1 MQPLRF
7 LKILAL
13 AGAMSLLG
21 STAFGATI
29 TGKVTG
35 PDGTPF
41 RAAFIRARNARTH
54 VTVIVLSG
62 SDGTYRV
69 ENLPAGDYQVGARA
83 TGYRSDPKSGIVLS
97 ANQTATYDWT
107 LQKQM
112 VRWDEIPIIQG
123 IDLFPEGPG
132 KDKFSRCGSSC
143 HGFQQFINVRRDE
156 NGWRAAIKDQM
167 STRIGGSVV
176 YGTVKSDQD
185 VNELAAYASKIFGPG
200 PGALPES
207 PADLPG
213 YTDWMKQFS
222 DDALKIVYVLY
233 EMPPGRMTWDA
244 NPDKDGNIWCP
255 YFGTVNGA
263 GRLNPD
269 TGGLKEY
276 LWESQSPRV
285 GTRSVIM
292 THDGV
297 SAWVIEEG
305 GTLVKVDVK
314 SGKQIKYKGP
324 GRTMNTVREDP
335 NGILWVSGTPYSYRF
350 DPKTGVYTEIKDA
363 PATYGANLDK
373 GGNIWFDEAGGA
385 GRIFKVDYKTAKV
398 TTYTPPPQPG
408 SRRRFQIDSN
418 GIGWLAQYDR
428 GQIVRLD
435 TETGTFK
442 EIQLP
447 GEQPTPYPIGLD
459 QNNDVWYASGIMDTV
474 GRVDHNTLKITEYP
488 APMVGNGMRELNND
502 PKGRMW
508 FASPGNNTVGYM
520 YLAK

>member
-1 MQPLRF
+1 MRRIRF
-7 LKILAL
+7 SKTLAFLIPALVVSSL
-13 AGAMSLLG
+13 ARA
-21 STAFGATI
+21 ATI
-29 TGKVTG
+29 SGKVTG
-35 PDGTPF
+35 PDGAPF
-41 RAAFIRARNARTH
+41 RAAFVEARNAKTH
-54 VTVIVLSG
+54 ITVIVLSG
-62 SDGTYRV
+62 SDGAYRV
-69 ENLPAGDYQVGARA
+69 DNLPAGDYRVRARA
-83 TGYRSDPKSGIVLS
+83 VGYRSDSKSGLVLS
-97 ANQTATYDWT
+97 ANQNATADWT
-107 LQKQM
+107 MQKQM
-112 VRWDEIPIIQG
+112 VHWDEIPIIQG

-132 KDKFSRCGSSC
+132 KEKFSRCGSSC
-143 HGFQQFINVRRDE
+143 HGFERFINVRRDE
-156 NGWRAAIKDQM
+156 NGWRDAIKDQM

-176 YGTVKSDQD
+176 SSIVKNDND
-185 VNELAAYASKIFGPG
+185 VNELAAYASKIFGTG
-200 PGALPES
+200 NSALPES
-207 PADLPG
+207 PAALPG
-213 YTDWMKQFS
+213 YVDWMKQFS
-222 DDALKIVYVLY
+222 DEALKIVYVLY

-269 TGGLKEY
+269 TGELMEY

-297 SAWVIEEG
+297 SAWVVEEG

-314 SGKQIKYKGP
+314 TGKQTKYKGP
-324 GRTMNTVREDP
+324 GKTMNTVREDP

-363 PATYGANLDK
+363 PATYGANLDRA
-373 GGNIWFDEAGGA
+373 GNLWFDEAAGQ
-385 GRIFKVDYKTAKV
+385 GRIFKVDYKTSKV
-398 TTYTPPPQPG
+398 TTWTPPPQPG
-408 SRRRFQIDSN
+408 SRRRFQMDAN
-418 GIGWLAQYDR
+418 GTGWLAQYDR

-442 EIQLP
+442 EYQLP
-447 GEQPTPYPIGLD
+447 GEQPTPYPVGID
-459 QNNDVWYASGIMDTV
+459 ANHQVWYASGIMDTV
-474 GRVDHNTLKITEYP
+474 GRLDPATGKITEYP